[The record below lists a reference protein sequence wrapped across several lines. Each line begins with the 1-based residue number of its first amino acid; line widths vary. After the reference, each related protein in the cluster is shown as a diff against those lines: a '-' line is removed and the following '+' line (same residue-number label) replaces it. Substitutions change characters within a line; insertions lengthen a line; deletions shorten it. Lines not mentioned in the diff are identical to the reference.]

1 MKDLTDRATI
11 IGVEYRVLGPL
22 SASVRGDPRKLGGR
36 RQQMV
41 LAVLLSNPNEV
52 ISQDRLIESVW
63 AGHEPES
70 AKQTLHSYVSN
81 LRKELGGGIDRE
93 GTGYVVHVDDDGLDS
108 TRFETLVD
116 GARGALVDSP
126 ATALEF
132 ATEALSLW
140 HGLAFGD
147 LGGEPALTTEAMRLE
162 ELRLSTIEIRVEADI
177 AVGNHSAVI
186 QELEALTTEHPFR
199 ERLWGFLMLSLYRA
213 GRQADALRSY
223 RELSG
228 ILGEE
233 LGIEPSAE
241 LKALEEQILTQDPA
255 LDYTAPRSSP
265 VDRAARGYE
274 LREKIRETTFGSLFR
289 AFQGSVG
296 REVAVLKLDEAMTAN
311 PNFVRRFEPEMR
323 SVSELEHPHLI
334 PIYDFWR
341 DPEGAYIVT
350 ALPRGGVLREVLSDE
365 PWNLSSVV
373 RLVDQISSALS
384 YLHRTGFVHGSL
396 GTECILLDD
405 ESNSYLSN
413 VGLSA
418 LVPGADH
425 VHSPA
430 DDVAALAVL
439 ALCLLTGSEARPGTR
454 ISELRP
460 DLAELDF
467 LFSRASHSD
476 PASRFQKPEE
486 LRRALRQATGADVVA
501 SGQEVPTGSRRNP
514 YKGLRAFKESE
525 ADDFHGRDALVEE
538 LVEALASSRLVAV
551 VGPSGSGKSS
561 LVRAGLLPALRT
573 GAIEG
578 STRWLVAEMFPGTH
592 PFEELEAAL
601 IRVAAERP
609 SGLFDELTSDRRGL
623 ARAAKLIVGNH
634 EAQLV
639 LVIDQ
644 FEELFSLVTSET
656 NRRLFLDSLTAVA
669 TDERSRVRVV
679 VTLRADFFDQ
689 PLQYPEFA
697 EAMSAGLVPISP
709 PTEEGLTRAIAQ
721 PARGVGVDLQPG
733 LVTRI
738 IDDVRD
744 EPGGLPLMQYALTEL
759 FNQRVNNTMTLA
771 AYEESGGVAGAL
783 ANRAD
788 EIYSDLSDEGRTA
801 ARNVF
806 LRLVN
811 VDELAD
817 DTRRRVRQT
826 ELKGLGINQ
835 TILDD
840 VTQQFGAF
848 RLLSFD
854 RDAATRT
861 PTVEVAH
868 EALIREW
875 ARLRTWVDER
885 REDLLIHRR
894 IQVTVRDWE
903 DSYKDQSYL
912 LRGSRLEQALIWQER
927 TDLAVSDDE
936 MTFIEASIEQERR
949 DQDEHQALEE
959 KAARR
964 TKAVIASLIGG
975 LVVAGVLGVVA
986 LGIAQEARV
995 TAALATS
1002 RDLAAAAMD
1011 TVEEDPELAV
1021 LIALEAIDATA
1032 DLELEPTPEAASA
1045 LRDTLRKMR
1054 VVARLPGGYQAVA
1067 YSPDG
1072 SVIATDD
1079 DDAGTL
1085 QLWDR
1090 ESSDLIARWDV
1101 SMPQSLR
1108 PRVYG
1113 FGYSPTGEL
1122 IAATWGDSAPISQLG
1137 TEPTEGDQMVAVSFH
1152 DPLTLEMVG
1161 SLIGEMGNYSRP
1173 TFSPS
1178 GYVAAAV
1185 ATPVDEWL
1193 GYVWDTSTGE
1203 VVYIAGRDTPGVMGV
1218 EFIPGTD
1225 ILVIGHAAESER
1237 PGRLVAID
1245 LSTFAE
1251 EWTIELDIEPGGF
1264 PMAVS
1269 PDGTKVAIGSDGIQ
1283 IWDVTNADSP
1293 IELTHGS
1300 PQALTWDADGLRLAA
1315 SGHDGDITIFDGSTS
1330 WAPALVVNG
1339 HQSSVWSTAFHPTL
1353 DRLVSA
1359 SLDGSALE
1367 WDISEAGAVGDRAI
1381 AVGGEVGQF
1390 FFGSDLDRMLV
1401 GVAGFGVR
1409 SIDLATGTIERD
1421 LPLPDMLRFRPNDRL
1436 TTVAGEIGQGR
1447 DRRGALVDARTGEV
1461 TTDFPDCLFPKAISP
1476 GERFVVLDS
1485 FGPPCGGDVVTDA
1498 PSQVLDIS
1506 RGEILVD
1513 LRKRFI
1519 FRAAFSPE
1527 GTFDDHEYVVVN
1539 VGGMDIEIY
1548 SLSDRRLITSYSA
1561 AELTVDSFI
1570 TLDLDP
1576 EGRYLGLG
1584 INGPEAVVIDMAAI
1598 LDGAPKMEAVVLNIE
1613 AHKGNVPQVRVNSDG
1628 IAASAGHDGIYRV
1641 WDTAADEMLFQIR
1654 EPEMVGFTGA
1664 ARFTWD
1670 GSQLA
1675 YEDAHGNIRF
1685 TPVDTM
1691 EVVAQAR
1698 AVLTRSLTD
1707 DECRQYLHTDGCVD

>member
-1 MKDLTDRATI
+1 
-11 IGVEYRVLGPL
+11 
-22 SASVRGDPRKLGGR
+22 
-36 RQQMV
+36 MV

-52 ISQDRLIESVW
+52 TSQAKLIESVW

-93 GTGYVVHVDDDGLDS
+93 GTGYVVHVDEDGLDS
-108 TRFETLVD
+108 TRFESLI
-116 GARGALVDSP
+116 GRARRALTTSP

-132 ATEALSLW
+132 AAEALALW
-140 HGLAFGD
+140 HGPAFGD
-147 LGGEPALTTEAMRLE
+147 LGSEPALITEAMRLE

-223 RELSG
+223 RELRG

-233 LGIEPSAE
+233 LGIEPSTE
-241 LKALEEQILTQDPA
+241 LQALEEQILTQDPA
-255 LDYTAPRSSP
+255 LDYTATGSSP

-274 LREKIRETTFGSLFR
+274 LRDKARETKFGALFR

-296 REVAVLKLDEAMTAN
+296 REVAVLKLDETITTN
-311 PNFVRRFEPEMR
+311 PNFVRRFESEMR
-323 SVSELEHPHLI
+323 SASELEHPHLI

-341 DPEGAYIVT
+341 DPDGAYLVT
-350 ALPRGGVLREVLSDE
+350 ALPRGGVLREVLADQ

-373 RLVDQISSALS
+373 RIVDQISSALS
-384 YLHRTGFVHGSL
+384 YLHRNGFVHGSL
-396 GTECILLDD
+396 GTGSILLDD
-405 ESNSYLSN
+405 DSNAYLSD
-413 VGLSA
+413 VGLNA
-418 LVPGADH
+418 LVPGSDH
-425 VHSPA
+425 VPSPA
-430 DDVAALAVL
+430 DDVASLAEL
-439 ALCLLTGSEARPGTR
+439 ALSLLTASEAGPGTR
-454 ISELRP
+454 LSELRP
-460 DLAELDF
+460 DLAELDY
-467 LFSRASHSD
+467 LFSRAFHDD

-578 STRWLVAEMFPGTH
+578 STRWLIAEMFPGTH

-601 IRVAAERP
+601 IRVATERP
-609 SGLFDELTSDRRGL
+609 SGLFDDLTADRRGL
-623 ARAAKLIVGNH
+623 ARAAKLIVGND
-634 EAQLV
+634 EDQLV
-639 LVIDQ
+639 LVVDQ

-669 TDERSRVRVV
+669 SDERSRIRVV

-788 EIYSDLSDEGRTA
+788 EIYGDLSDEGRTA
-801 ARNVF
+801 ARNLF

-826 ELKGLGINQ
+826 ELKGLSINQ

-840 VTQQFGAF
+840 VIQQFGAF

-875 ARLRTWVDER
+875 TRLRTWIDER

-894 IQVTVRDWE
+894 IQITARDWE
-903 DSYKDQSYL
+903 ESGKDQSYL

-927 TDLAVSDDE
+927 TDLAISDDE
-936 MTFIEASIEQERR
+936 MTFIEVSIEQERR
-949 DQDEHQALEE
+949 DQAEHQALEE

-964 TKAVIASLIGG
+964 RKAVIGTLAGG
-975 LVVAGVLGVVA
+975 LVVAGVLGAIA
-986 LGIAQEARV
+986 LDRAEEARV
-995 TAALATS
+995 TAAMATA
-1002 RDLAAAAMD
+1002 RDLSSAAMLA
-1011 TVEEDPELAV
+1011 VEEDPELAV
-1021 LIALEAIDATA
+1021 LLALEAIDVT
-1032 DLELEPTPEAASA
+1032 DQIGLPPVPEAASA
-1045 LRDTLRKMR
+1045 LRDTLRKLR
-1054 VVARLPGGYQAVA
+1054 VVTRILGGARALA

-1079 DDAGTL
+1079 EVPGIV
-1085 QLWDR
+1085 QLWNR
-1090 ESSDLIARWDV
+1090 QSSDPVVRWDL
-1101 SMPQSLR
+1101 SIEPSLPQGEITALA
-1108 PRVYG
+1108 
-1113 FGYSPTGEL
+1113 YSPSGDL
-1122 IAATWGDSAPISQLG
+1122 LATWVDPDSVGSYGPVDAEPID
-1137 TEPTEGDQMVAVSFH
+1137 GDQMVAVSFH
-1152 DPLTLEMVG
+1152 DPLTLKVVG
-1161 SLIGEMGNYSRP
+1161 RLIGERGSYRRP
-1173 TFSPS
+1173 NFSS
-1178 GYVAAAV
+1178 GGYVSAQV
-1185 ATPVDEWL
+1185 ESLSGEFL
-1193 GYVWDTSTGE
+1193 GYVWNAVTGE
-1203 VVYIAGRDTPGVMGV
+1203 VVHIVGQDTPPVAGL

-1225 ILVIGHAAESER
+1225 TLVVGYVAEPDI
-1237 PGRLVAID
+1237 PGRLAAID
-1245 LSTFAE
+1245 LNTLAE
-1251 EWTIELDIEPGGF
+1251 EWTIQLDIEPRLYS
-1264 PMAVS
+1264 MAVS
-1269 PDGTKVAIGSDGIQ
+1269 PDGKKVAIGPDGIQ
-1283 IWDVTNADSP
+1283 IWDVTTREKLLD
-1293 IELTHGS
+1293 LQHGS
-1300 PQALTWDADGLRLAA
+1300 PQTLTWSSDGARLAV
-1315 SGHDGDITIFDGSTS
+1315 SGNDADITIFTILDESEGR
-1330 WAPALVVNG
+1330 APLVLTG
-1339 HQSSVWSTAFHPTL
+1339 HKSSVWATAFHPTL

-1367 WDISEAGAVGDRAI
+1367 WDISETGAVGDRAI

-1390 FFGSDLDRMLV
+1390 FFGSDPDGMIA

-1409 SIDLATGTIERD
+1409 SIDLATGSIEAD
-1421 LPLPDMLRFRPNDRL
+1421 LPLPDEYAFRPNDRL
-1436 TTVAGEIGQGR
+1436 TTVAGWIGQGKES
-1447 DRRGALVDARTGEV
+1447 RGALVDVKTGQV
-1461 TTDFPDCLFPKAISP
+1461 ITDLPDCMTPKAISP
-1476 GERFVVLDS
+1476 SGSVVVVDS
-1485 FGPPCGGDVVTDA
+1485 MQLCPSVEGNDV
-1498 PSQVLDIS
+1498 PSQVLNTSSNEMLI
-1506 RGEILVD
+1506 D
-1513 LRKRFI
+1513 LEDRWI
-1519 FRAAFSPE
+1519 FRAVFSPE
-1527 GTFDDHEYVVVN
+1527 GTFDGHEYVVVN
-1539 VGGMDIEIY
+1539 VEQSDIEIY
-1548 SLSDRRLITSYSA
+1548 SLPDGALITSYSND
-1561 AELTVDSFI
+1561 ELATESFL
-1570 TLDLDP
+1570 TLDLDS
-1576 EGRYLGLG
+1576 EGRYLGVG
-1584 INGPEAVVIDMAAI
+1584 VNGSHVVVIDMVSI
-1598 LDGAPKMEAVVLNIE
+1598 VEGAPKMDSVALNIE
-1613 AHKGNVPQVRVNSDG
+1613 AHDGNAPQVRVTSDG
-1628 IAASAGHDGIYRV
+1628 IAASGGFDGFYRV
-1641 WDTAADEMLFQIR
+1641 WDTGTGEMLFWIR
-1654 EPEMVGFTGA
+1654 EPEMAGSNGA
-1664 ARFTWD
+1664 TRFTWD
-1670 GSQLA
+1670 GSYLA

-1691 EVVAQAR
+1691 EVIAQAHS
-1698 AVLTRSLTD
+1698 VLTRTLSD
-1707 DECRQYLHTDGCVD
+1707 DECRLYLHTDGCVD